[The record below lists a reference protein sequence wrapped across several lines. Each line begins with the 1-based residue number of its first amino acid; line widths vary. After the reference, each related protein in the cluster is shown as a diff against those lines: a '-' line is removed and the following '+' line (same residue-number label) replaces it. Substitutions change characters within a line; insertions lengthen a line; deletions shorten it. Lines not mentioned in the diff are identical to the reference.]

1 MWLVVLIGL
10 LSALAASAQDVKVSI
25 DVNRQ
30 PLAKVLTMLEQ
41 QSGYRFFYSNDLVAD
56 VKPVTIKVSDM
67 ALSAVLQRIL
77 PERNLTY
84 KVEKKQIVLTAAVT
98 GKSDSKPAAPAAVT
112 VRGRVT
118 DSTGEP
124 LVGVSVK
131 SGSQGVT
138 TDIDGNYSINVAPG
152 AKLEFSYVGCVA
164 TTKKATAD
172 KPVDVVMADDTEL
185 LNEVVVIGYGTMDKK
200 ELTSAISHVSEKD
213 FLTISAADPAALIKG
228 KVSGVS
234 IVNTGAADP
243 NMTSSIQ
250 VRGVNSRQAGLGPL
264 IVIDGVPGGNL
275 QNVNPNDIAS
285 FDVLKDG
292 AASAIYGTRGANG
305 VILVTTKKGSKDGAV
320 HTTYSATLSWDK
332 MKNELEHDECRRL
345 PPRAPCMGRYRQ
357 RPRRQ
362 LRLARRREPHWLFAQ
377 AHPQPLGRQRAHQLP
392 RERRLPRRARHRP
405 LLQARGVRRPCL
417 DNTHHQRRPLHL
429 YGQCG
434 AAHSLQQPVG
444 LGRVQAGARSQ
455 PHHTPYGPRQ
465 SFPILQFHRADGL
478 HQSRR
483 VTEAPQI
490 EN

>member
-98 GKSDSKPAAPAAVT
+98 GKSDSKPAAPAAVK

-185 LNEVVVIGYGTMDKK
+185 LNEV
-200 ELTSAISHVSEKD
+200 
-213 FLTISAADPAALIKG
+213 
-228 KVSGVS
+228 
-234 IVNTGAADP
+234 
-243 NMTSSIQ
+243 
-250 VRGVNSRQAGLGPL
+250 
-264 IVIDGVPGGNL
+264 
-275 QNVNPNDIAS
+275 
-285 FDVLKDG
+285 
-292 AASAIYGTRGANG
+292 
-305 VILVTTKKGSKDGAV
+305 
-320 HTTYSATLSWDK
+320 W
-332 MKNELEHDECRRL
+332 
-345 PPRAPCMGRYRQ
+345 
-357 RPRRQ
+357 
-362 LRLARRREPHWLFAQ
+362 
-377 AHPQPLGRQRAHQLP
+377 
-392 RERRLPRRARHRP
+392 
-405 LLQARGVRRPCL
+405 
-417 DNTHHQRRPLHL
+417 
-429 YGQCG
+429 
-434 AAHSLQQPVG
+434 
-444 LGRVQAGARSQ
+444 
-455 PHHTPYGPRQ
+455 
-465 SFPILQFHRADGL
+465 
-478 HQSRR
+478 
-483 VTEAPQI
+483 
-490 EN
+490 